1 MFEWNKKEVPIK
13 ALAGLGGGVGR
24 GGVSLED
31 LPFSATG
38 GTKTGPTGGYY
49 YHVFEVG
56 SSTFQVTQG
65 TGSNIEVLVQASGAA
80 GNYGQPGPGNPAG
93 GGGGGG
99 GTRVHNLGDSIYPGD
114 YAVTV
119 GAGGF
124 RPSTAPWQPEPEMKG
139 KDSSFVGNPSSPGN
153 LEARGGNYGSGTP
166 AYGGPGGPA
175 GSFSGWANGSSVFS
189 GAGGAGSPSRPG
201 GPNGMQNNPPQPSSL
216 WYYPYLVPGSGDNYG
231 AGGAGGACCQ
241 TPFDNGRPGGDG
253 RIVVRYPDSI

>member
-1 MFEWNKKEVPIK
+1 MFGWNKKEAPLK
-13 ALAGLGGGVGR
+13 ALAGMGGGVGR
-24 GGVSLED
+24 GGVD
-31 LPFSATG
+31 PANLPFLANG

-80 GNYGQPGPGNPAG
+80 GNYGQPGGGNPSG

-99 GTRVHNLGDSIYPGD
+99 GTRVHNLGDSILPGD

-124 RPSTAPWQPEPEMKG
+124 RPNSAPWQPGPEMRG

-153 LEARGGNYGSGTP
+153 LESGGGNYGSGPP
-166 AYGGPGGPA
+166 AYIGPGGPS
-175 GSFSGWANGSSVFS
+175 GSVSGWANGSSVFS
-189 GAGGAGSPSRPG
+189 GAGGAGSGRPG

-216 WYYPYLVPGSGDNYG
+216 WYYPYIVPGSGDNYG
-231 AGGAGGACCQ
+231 DGGTGGACCQ
-241 TPFDNGRPGGDG
+241 TPFDNGRPGNDG
-253 RIVVRYPDSI
+253 RVVVRYPDSI